1 MKHFKTSS
9 SWSFSLLFLFI
20 AAPVYAQDS
29 GAMQVTTS
37 DGGRSAWIPIEQVSI
52 GSKPRLNNE
61 SLYYIPTRKP
71 PRSDSPRPEL
81 ERAATE
87 QSSFVSS
94 RKAELSFLASGTPMN
109 SSEHPSASPTTTSPA
124 VGKTAHGDLRVTK
137 DL

>member
-61 SLYYIPTRKP
+61 SLTTFPQGNPQGPIVQGQNWNGRQQNSPVLSVPEKP
-71 PRSDSPRPEL
+71 SL
-81 ERAATE
+81 
-87 QSSFVSS
+87 VSS
-94 RKAELSFLASGTPMN
+94 PGTPMN